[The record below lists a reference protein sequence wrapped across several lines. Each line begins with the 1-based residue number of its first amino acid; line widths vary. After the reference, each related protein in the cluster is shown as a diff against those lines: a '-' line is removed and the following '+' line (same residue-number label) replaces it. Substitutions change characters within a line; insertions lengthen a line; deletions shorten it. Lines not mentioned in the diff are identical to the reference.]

1 MRISYSRCSTYQ
13 HCPQRYKLQYIDRIP
28 PPRAVELEFGSAI
41 HAALK
46 FMYDSRHVVVPSLDD
61 VVNEFAKAWQEIPP
75 GEDGEARR
83 IHFEQGVLL
92 LTRHYQKHG
101 ARTEGR
107 LTAATEQFF
116 NIPFDDEHTLTGRI
130 DRVDI
135 LPDNAIE
142 VIDYKTSR
150 RMPPQPT
157 MEKDAQLAIYRMAAD
172 VLYPGREV
180 TTTLLY
186 VFHDYE
192 ISTQQTPEF
201 LAEKQDEIR
210 DAIAGIEAGAFDP
223 KTGSHCDWCGY
234 QAHCHLFRLPEVP
247 PDLQHVD
254 IAALLVEYADVDAR
268 SKEAEQRLD
277 VLKQQIHDYLDRCKT
292 ERVASG
298 GFVVERRT
306 FRRVSSWDQAR
317 LRDLLNPLGLWD
329 KITQVS
335 TTALRDLLKSR
346 QLSRDQKQHVESAA
360 TYADTRTLR
369 VKRPRS
375 DEEMDDE

>member
-13 HCPQRYKLQYIDRIP
+13 HCPQQYKLQYIDRIP
-28 PPRAVELEFGSAI
+28 LPRAVELEFGSAV

-46 FMYDSRHVVVPSLDD
+46 FMYDSRHVAVPSLDD

-75 GEDGEARR
+75 DEDGEARR

-92 LTRHYQKHG
+92 LTRHYEKHA
-101 ARTEGR
+101 AREQGR
-107 LTAATEQFF
+107 FTAATEQFF
-116 NIPFDDEHTLTGRI
+116 NIPFDGEHTLTGRI

-135 LPDNAIE
+135 LPDNEIE

-172 VLYPGREV
+172 VLYPGRKV

-192 ISTQQTPEF
+192 MSTQQTPEF

-210 DAIAGIEAGAFDP
+210 DAIAGIEAGKFGP
-223 KTGSHCDWCGY
+223 KIGPHCDWCGY
-234 QAHCHLFRLPEVP
+234 QAHCHLFRAPEVP
-247 PDLQHVD
+247 PDLRDVD
-254 IAALLVEYADVDAR
+254 MAALLVEYADLDAQ
-268 SKEAEQRLD
+268 SKQAEQRLG

-306 FRRVSSWDQAR
+306 SQRVTSWDDAR
-317 LRDLLNPLGLWD
+317 LRELLSPLGLWE

-346 QLSRDQKQHVESAA
+346 QLSREEKQQVESAA
-360 TYADTRTLR
+360 TYSEIRVLR
-369 VKRPRS
+369 VKRPRDS
-375 DEEMDDE
+375 EETDDE